1 VSYRERQNGANQVS
15 GFGVSGL
22 AGSIAVLSSFHFFEM
37 CPYYVWGYKTC
48 YKCIRDSYSAAF
60 MPFSNSWFRSVLGQS

>member
-1 VSYRERQNGANQVS
+1 VSYRERQNRANQVS

-48 YKCIRDSYSAAF
+48 YKWMI
-60 MPFSNSWFRSVLGQS
+60 